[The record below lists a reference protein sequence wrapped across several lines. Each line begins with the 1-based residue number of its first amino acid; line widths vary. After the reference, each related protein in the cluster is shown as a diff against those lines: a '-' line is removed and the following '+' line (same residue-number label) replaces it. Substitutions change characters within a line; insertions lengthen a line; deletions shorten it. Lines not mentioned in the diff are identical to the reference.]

1 MSGTI
6 LRGDDGSLYFIR
18 DEVLEACKVEG
29 EYVDRV
35 QHMLDGEAEVEGF
48 FSFNLAPATDSLL
61 GALQP
66 LGYAQTSTGST
77 LASRPAVTDRAGST
91 LMCPWA

>member
-35 QHMLDGEAEVEGF
+35 NQILEGQEGEVQG
-48 FSFNLAPATDSLL
+48 FSFNLSPGTGSLL
-61 GALQP
+61 GSLQP
-66 LGYAQTSTGST
+66 LGYAQTSATGLTATRSVKG
-77 LASRPAVTDRAGST
+77 AAST

>member
-35 QHMLDGEAEVEGF
+35 NQILEGHDGEVQG
-48 FSFNLAPATDSLL
+48 FSFNLSPGSGSLL
-61 GALQP
+61 GSLQP
-66 LGYAQTSTGST
+66 LGYAQMPGSGLT
-77 LASRPAVTDRAGST
+77 ASRAVKGAGST

>member
-18 DEVLEACKVEG
+18 DEVLEACKVDG

-35 QHMLDGEAEVEGF
+35 QHMLAGEEAEVAGF
-48 FSFNLAPATDSLL
+48 AFDLAPATESLL
-61 GALQP
+61 GSLQP
-66 LGYAQTSTGST
+66 LGYAQFGKGSA
-77 LASRPAVTDRAGST
+77 LASRPAVIDRAGST